1 MPMKLFKFLL
11 FISLLVSLNAS
22 ARERTP
28 NEIRQEALNV
38 LILKHPQQ
46 RRAQTLN
53 FNDMKE
59 LKRMDNLSIVGLED
73 FGFAVISH
81 DDCFDAVLGY
91 SFTALSDTLPCGF
104 EWWLE
109 EMNLVLQQSSESEIL
124 SNRVNRTDDHC
135 VSPLMTSRW
144 GQEEPYNNKCFATA
158 NEKTRKFA
166 TGCIATALSQL
177 LYYYKYPSHGVGSK
191 TYTINYTNWAEITF
205 SSDFENS
212 YYDWNNMLDGYS
224 GEYSDV
230 QADAVATLMYDCA
243 IATNTKFNTNS
254 SSSTTS
260 EMVNALTQYFD
271 YDEGTALYERSN
283 YSNDEW
289 MDMIYNE
296 MDNKRPILY
305 TGKKSSSSSGH
316 AFVLHGYNSEG
327 LVYINWG
334 WDGRYDGYYKIDKL
348 NVNNTNYNSNQSMVL
363 TNCTKTPSDGTEHY
377 VLSINITGRGSV
389 CFNKEILTDYSGS
402 FVFNTGETIVLS
414 FVPQSEYQIKSVFIN
429 DVDVTTSIENNSYTI
444 TNMSQNVSVAV
455 EFSKKTWYLNIESRG
470 GGYTKYNGEIIRNE
484 TKTFPISKGEY
495 IYSYFFK
502 FYPDEGEELVKVL
515 VNNKD
520 VTWSSSISNSY
531 DYITSGQNVSL
542 YVEFSGGSTGFI
554 QHIKNEENVS
564 KFYTLDGQRIEVP
577 RKGVNIVVRSDGT
590 VKKIVVK

>member
-1 MPMKLFKFLL
+1 MKLFKFLF

-28 NEIRQEALNV
+28 DEMRQEALNV
-38 LILKHPQQ
+38 LISKHPQQ

-53 FNDMKE
+53 LNDMKE

-91 SFTALSDTLPCGF
+91 SFTPLTDTLPCGF

-109 EMNLVLQQSSESEIL
+109 EMNSVLQQSSETGIL
-124 SNRVNRTDDHC
+124 SNREKRTDDHC

-144 GQEEPYNNKCFATA
+144 GQEEPYNNKCIATA
-158 NEKTRKFA
+158 KEKTHTFV
-166 TGCIATALSQL
+166 TGCIATALAQL
-177 LYYYKYPSHGVGSK
+177 LYYYKYPSHGIGSK

-205 SSDFENS
+205 SSDFENT
-212 YYDWNNMLDGYS
+212 YYDWDNMLDGYS
-224 GEYSDV
+224 GDYSEV

-243 IATNTKFNTNS
+243 VATNTKFNTDGS
-254 SSSTTS
+254 SSNAN
-260 EMVNALTQYFD
+260 EMVNALTKYFSF
-271 YDEGTALYERSN
+271 DEGTALYERSS

-289 MDMIYNE
+289 MGLIYSE
-296 MDNKRPILY
+296 LDNKRPILY
-305 TGKKSSSSSGH
+305 TGNNTSTNGH

-334 WDGRYDGYYKIDKL
+334 WDGRYDGYYNLSMLK
-348 NVNNTNYNSNQSMVL
+348 VNGTNYNTKQKMIL
-363 TNCTKTPSDGTEHY
+363 TNCSNTPSDGTEHY

-389 CFNKEILTDYSGS
+389 CFNNEILTDYSGS
-402 FVFNTGETIVLS
+402 FVFNPGETIVLS

-429 DVDVTTSIENNSYTI
+429 DVDVTTSIENNCYTL

-470 GGYTKYNGEIIRNE
+470 GGYTKYNGEKIRDE
-484 TKTFPISKGEY
+484 TKTFPISKGGM
-495 IYSYFFK
+495 IYSYNFY
-502 FYPDEGEELVKVL
+502 FYPDEGEKLVKVL
-515 VNNKD
+515 VNNID
-520 VTWSSSISNSY
+520 MTSSSLFSNFCR
-531 DYITSGQNVSL
+531 YITTGQNVSL

-554 QHIKNEENVS
+554 QNIEDEENIS
-564 KFYTLDGQRIEVP
+564 NFYTLDGQRIEQP
-577 RKGVNIVVRSDGT
+577 RKGVNIVKMSDGT
-590 VKKIVVK
+590 VKKIVIK